1 MTKTKTRSKS
11 MPMPMPTPAMPGECP
26 VHADLFFV
34 LFEML
39 EPKKAPQKELA
50 AAIRRT
56 LLVCPLAEL
65 LARHLLPDLTEHD

>member
-1 MTKTKTRSKS
+1 MTKIKTRSK
-11 MPMPMPTPAMPGECP
+11 PTPAMPGECP

-39 EPKKAPQKELA
+39 EPKKAPPRELA

-65 LARHLLPDLTEHD
+65 MARHLLPELSDAPKNNPAD